1 MSENFSNFGSI
12 KTNSRPFNYS
22 SNSSSSSNHSKI
34 AEKVEKISI
43 GNYGDKSLEELILKE
58 VEKVAENIEKRLEGI
73 RRSTDDDEFR
83 LRIRNIIKTLKTTEM
98 QADTQIINIKKF
110 VDIYVK
116 KKNNQNAV
124 DTFIPGLDNN
134 RKLGRFD
141 LPDIIG
147 FTKDEAVRKE
157 KGQFLRS
164 LTLNILGL
172 SESSLLKDELK
183 SLGKSIAIDASPS
196 NIEESSLTNNSL
208 ANLDNVNNLI
218 KGSSAYTLIYYWRMY
233 AQLLNMI
240 SKEGK
245 VDFELFMKTRKT
257 DDDKKEKQ
265 KQDIKS
271 LLLRGGKF
279 KGKKPK
285 PFQRPGQKG
294 QQPQSKQQ
302 KQKQKQMQKQQSSQ
316 GQSGNKDRLSASDQK
331 LLNLV
336 ADIEDWGYEKVS
348 VLNDIREN
356 GKKRYKNL
364 MEKLI
369 EKYLEDVEKKNNKNK
384 NIKKYLPEIKDKNN
398 FDSEEFYQEMSK
410 GSVKELTYF
419 RDWLKGQNS
428 WFATNIISENNIL
441 DVLTYKERK
450 SSDKKNG
457 TNKYLYLISK
467 GAEMFYNQYDIGFFA
482 SIDQDPIALKKLRDR
497 VITGILTYLI
507 TIRKVYINLIN
518 RLESTYGQYLENRA
532 KNKNQKRNRNNNSN
546 ENNTNN
552 ENENDENENDENE
565 NNEAKQKQIQ
575 QIRNMLGKIKEQ
587 LKEVGNNSEKRA
599 KLLEIRTKVIS
610 KLKELDS

>member
-22 SNSSSSSNHSKI
+22 SNSSSSSSNHSKI

-58 VEKVAENIEKRLEGI
+58 VEKVAENIEKRLEKI

-83 LRIRNIIKTLKTTEM
+83 LRIRNIIKTLKTKKM

-116 KKNNQNAV
+116 KKNDQNAI
-124 DTFIPGLDNN
+124 DIFIPGLDDN

-147 FTKDEAVRKE
+147 FTEDDAIRKE
-157 KGQFLRS
+157 KGPFLRS
-164 LTLNILGL
+164 LTLKILGL
-172 SESSLLKDELK
+172 SESSSLKDELK
-183 SLGKSIAIDASPS
+183 SLGQSITTDASPS
-196 NIEESSLTNNSL
+196 NIDQSSLTTNSL
-208 ANLDNVNNLI
+208 ANLNNVNNLI
-218 KGSSAYTLIYYWRMY
+218 KGNSAYTLIYYWRMY

-271 LLLRGGKF
+271 LLLRGGGKF

-294 QQPQSKQQ
+294 QQQQSKQQ
-302 KQKQKQMQKQQSSQ
+302 KQKQKQQSSQ
-316 GQSGNKDRLSASDQK
+316 GQSSNKDRLSASDQK
-331 LLNLV
+331 LFNLV
-336 ADIEDWGYEKVS
+336 AEIEGWGYDKAN

-356 GKKRYKNL
+356 GKQRYKNL
-364 MEKLI
+364 MDELI
-369 EKYLEDVEKKNNKNK
+369 KKYLDHVENKNNKNNK
-384 NIKKYLPEIKDKNN
+384 IKKYLPEIKDTNKTN
-398 FDSEEFYQEMSK
+398 SETFYKEMSK

-419 RDWLKGQNS
+419 RDWLKGQDS
-428 WFATNIISENNIL
+428 WFARNIISENNIL

-482 SIDQDPIALKKLRDR
+482 SIDQDPVELKKLRDR

-532 KNKNQKRNRNNNSN
+532 KNKNQKKNRNNNSNENEN

-552 ENENDENENDENE
+552 ENENNTNNENK
-565 NNEAKQKQIQ
+565 AKQKQIQ

-610 KLKELDS
+610 KLKELDA